1 MDREEGYKLL
11 VKIIDKEIKHQDY
24 DRVTGLAEKYFR
36 MKTGNGIEKM
46 LQKIETRVSDD
57 EFDQIK
63 RIYRSIIPATLNS
76 TELPFTKALRKKP
89 KVRIIDFGEDS
100 DNKKTELEGYISKY
114 WGDKSLEKYLEF
126 AFVAYN
132 YIDPNAFLITEF
144 DPFDPKKEKASPYP
158 FVADSSQAIM
168 FEYKNEILKYLVV
181 KLPTKYIADGVEKD
195 GEKYTMYLGMDTIV
209 FDQQADG
216 TQLLGS
222 DGVVEIKS
230 KYFGVY
236 YYEPKNTK
244 VPAIRFGYKRDEETQ
259 GRTFVSVFHC
269 VIGLLEK
276 TLKIDSELDLSTAM
290 VAFPQRYRYETPC
303 DNPGCNKGFFP
314 DGKECNVCHGTGT
327 QPVHKGTQD
336 VITLALPRNK
346 DQMINLQEMA
356 YDHSPDIDL
365 LTFDS
370 EYLEKLE
377 KKVQAKMFNADLY
390 TRSEVSTTATEK
402 ILETDNLNDTL
413 HPFGE
418 HYSSI
423 WEFVVKDIAT
433 FTDLS
438 NDLTVQHK
446 LPEDLK
452 FKTLSELMTE
462 LKTAKDAGASTSTI
476 AAIEDDINE
485 ILYSDRPDALKQ
497 IRVKNAINP
506 FRGYSEANIRFI
518 IGQGNITV
526 FNRTLWENL
535 EAIFQELELEVTDL
549 YDLEPKMLKQKV
561 TDKTNEFITKINE
574 EKKKEAELY
583 EAPWTAFNGQQ

>member
-1 MDREEGYKLL
+1 MDKIVGLELL
-11 VKIIDKEIKHQDY
+11 KKIIDKEIVHQDY
-24 DRVTGLAEKYFR
+24 NRVTDLADKYFK
-36 MKTGNGIEKM
+36 MKTGNGIETM
-46 LQKIETRVSDD
+46 LQKIETRVSDE
-57 EFDQIK
+57 EFEQIK

-132 YIDPNAFLITEF
+132 FIDPNAFLITEF

-158 FVADSSQAIM
+158 FVADSHQAIM

-181 KLPTKYIADGVEKD
+181 KLPTTYIADGVEKP
-195 GEKYTMYLGMDTIV
+195 GEKYTMYLGMETIV
-209 FDQQADG
+209 LNQQADG
-216 TQLLGS
+216 TQILGS

-230 KYFGVY
+230 KYFGIY
-236 YYEPKNTK
+236 YYEPKNEK

-290 VAFPQRYRYETPC
+290 VAFPQRYRYEAPC
-303 DNPGCNKGFFP
+303 DNPGCNKGHFP
-314 DGKECNVCHGTGT
+314 DGRECDVCHGTGT

-336 VITLALPRNK
+336 VISLALPRNK

-365 LTFDS
+365 LKFDS

-418 HYSSI
+418 HYSSV

-485 ILYSDRPDALKQ
+485 ILYFDRPDALKQ
-497 IRVKNAINP
+497 IRIKNAINP

-518 IGQGNITV
+518 ISQGNTTV

-561 TDKTNEFITKINE
+561 TDKTNEFITKIDG

-583 EAPWTAFNGQQ
+583 ETPGTAFNGQQ